1 MDYKIEISRLSNKF
15 YQDYPLSVYPEILSK
30 EARSYV
36 CLTIKIRDYYICI
49 PYRSNV
55 DHKYSYRFK
64 YSKRSKKKKSGL
76 DYRKIVIIKNEVYFE
91 KSFAIVDTD
100 EHRETMMN
108 IKKIVSSAEK
118 FVDEYIAHTKN
129 IKLLDSEEFD
139 RRYTVS
145 ALQYF
150 HKELGI

>member
-1 MDYKIEISRLSNKF
+1 MHNKVEISRLSEKF
-15 YQDYPLSVYPEILSK
+15 YQDYPLSLYPEILSK

-36 CLTIKIRDYYICI
+36 CLTFKVRDYYICI

-55 DHKYSYRFK
+55 DHKYSYKFK
-64 YSKRSKKKKSGL
+64 YSKRSKVKKSGL
-76 DYRKIVIIKNEVYFE
+76 DYRKIVIIRDEAYFE

-100 EHRETMMN
+100 EYRETMMN

-118 FVDEYIAHTKN
+118 FVDEYIKH
-129 IKLLDSEEFD
+129 IKAIVLLDNEEFD

-150 HKELGI
+150 HKELGL

>member
-1 MDYKIEISRLSNKF
+1 MRNKVEISRLSEKF
-15 YQDYPLSVYPEILSK
+15 YQDYPLSIYPEILSK

-36 CLTIKIRDYYICI
+36 CLTFKVRDYYICI

-55 DHKYSYRFK
+55 DHKYSYKFK

-76 DYRKIVIIKNEVYFE
+76 DYRKIVIIKNESYFE
-91 KSFAIVDTD
+91 KSSAIVDQD
-100 EHRETMMN
+100 EYRETMMS

-118 FVDEYIAHTKN
+118 FVDAYINH
-129 IKLLDSEEFD
+129 IKDIELLDNEEFD

-150 HKELGI
+150 HTELGL

>member
-1 MDYKIEISRLSNKF
+1 MHNKVEISRLSEKF
-15 YQDYPLSVYPEILSK
+15 YQDYPLSLYPEILSK

-36 CLTIKIRDYYICI
+36 CLTFKVRDYYICI

-55 DHKYSYRFK
+55 DHKYSYKFK
-64 YSKRSKKKKSGL
+64 YSKRSKVKKSGL
-76 DYRKIVIIKNEVYFE
+76 DYRKIVIIRDEAYFE

-118 FVDEYIAHTKN
+118 FVDEYIKH
-129 IKLLDSEEFD
+129 IKAIVLLDNEEFD

-150 HKELGI
+150 HKELGL

>member
-1 MDYKIEISRLSNKF
+1 MHNKVEISRLSEKF
-15 YQDYPLSVYPEILSK
+15 YQDYPLSLYPEILSK

-36 CLTIKIRDYYICI
+36 CLTFKVRDYYICI

-55 DHKYSYRFK
+55 DHTYSYKFK
-64 YSKRSKKKKSGL
+64 YSKRSKVKKSGL
-76 DYRKIVIIKNEVYFE
+76 DYRKIVIIRDEAYFE

-118 FVDEYIAHTKN
+118 FVDEYIKH
-129 IKLLDSEEFD
+129 IKAIVLLDNEEFD

-150 HKELGI
+150 HKELGL